1 MRTFWKSA
9 VINLGKICT
18 VLHLTNLFYIWQ
30 LLQILHNWNIFQTH
44 VLALHTV
51 GMIITLLLANFK
63 WCSKVSPYHIV
74 LGIPFPS
81 MKIPIPMKIKP
92 TCEMAVSL
100 IPERKTCECFSEIS
114 YAQNTFFKS
123 HKISHTLIL
132 VYLEKQF

>member
-44 VLALHTV
+44 VLAFHTV

-81 MKIPIPMKIKP
+81 MKIPKPMPIKP

-100 IPERKTCECFSEIS
+100 IPERKTCECFSETS
-114 YAQNTFFKS
+114 YAQNTFPKVI
-123 HKISHTLIL
+123 KCKNHTL
-132 VYLEKQF
+132 VYFEKQF